1 MARVAAAKAQATR
14 TGLLEAAKEVLRT
27 QGYAG
32 LSTRG
37 VAGLAGAPMSQIQY
51 HFGSKEGMV
60 LALFEYMNVQLLDR
74 QNAMF
79 ADPNLTLS
87 EKWDLACD
95 YLDDDLASGYVRVLQ
110 ELLAAGWANPEIGRV
125 VRARVVN
132 PKWIVRDGLLG
143 WVELLTG
150 QARAAQANHGSLG
163 PFAAEDIAALV
174 GTAFIGSEAFL
185 LLGLE
190 DEGVPAGR
198 SLRRFGDVIRVLE
211 GKTNEG
217 RD

>member
-14 TGLLEAAKEVLRT
+14 TGLLEAAKEVLRA

-37 VAGLAGAPMSQIQY
+37 VAGLAGDPMSQIQY

-125 VRARVVN
+125 VR
-132 PKWIVRDGLLG
+132 DGLLG

-150 QARAAQANHGSLG
+150 QARAAQDNHGSLE

-174 GTAFIGSEAFL
+174 GTAFIGAEAFL

-190 DEGVPAGR
+190 DEGVPARR

-211 GKTNEG
+211 GKRNEG